1 MSAPDNMPQGRLRA
15 ALVLPYV
22 LGQASTGT
30 DQIGM
35 QFRLLDEPWKGW
47 TLPWYGTFSE
57 AAFPMTYEALR
68 ACGWRGEF
76 IKSLKSDLVDG
87 AEVSL
92 VVEPEEYDGKWRSRI
107 KFVNPPTSI
116 RMHRTFT
123 PEQRTALAVGI
134 QDMIDQGL
142 HEREKRKAAAG
153 STSTPGRGGSND
165 DDDIPF

>member
-1 MSAPDNMPQGRLRA
+1 MSAPSNLPSGRLRGS
-15 ALVLPYV
+15 LVLPYQ
-22 LGQASTGT
+22 LGQAKTGT

-57 AAFPMTYEALR
+57 AAFPMTYEALV

-76 IKSLKSDLVDG
+76 ITTLGRDLVDG

-92 VVEPEEYDGKWRSRI
+92 VVEPEEYEGKWRARI
-107 KFVNPPTSI
+107 KFVNPPQSI

-123 PEQRTALAVGI
+123 PEQRKVLAVDI
-134 QDMIDQGL
+134 QGMIDHGM
-142 HEREKRKAAAG
+142 HKRRDRTASHA
-153 STSTPGRGGSND
+153 PGDDDDRS